1 MLFDVFVLQAVLQQ
15 SDSVTDRL
23 REENEILKAQ
33 VWHFK
38 VAEHGLIDVLELLFF
53 VCVLFNNC
61 FYLPFAFYNLHEK
74 HECMY

>member
-33 VWHFK
+33 VLHFK
-38 VAEHGLIDVLELLFF
+38 VAEHGWIDVF
-53 VCVLFNNC
+53 
-61 FYLPFAFYNLHEK
+61 
-74 HECMY
+74 